1 MKGKRNGKNT
11 DVENTDVENTDVEN
25 TDVEN
30 TDVENINVEN
40 TDVIPQETNPHIKKS
55 DLPVD
60 VSIVDDILTE
70 ETDLTPDIIEQRRK
84 LILKPEFEKRYRELL
99 GDKYSDYLEYSTKYI
114 RKSIRVNTL
123 KIGID
128 ELKARLSS
136 LWELEQV
143 PWCKEGFWITY
154 REGKRF
160 DIGNLPEH
168 QLGYIYVQDAAS
180 MIPPVVLSPNEGD
193 IVLDM
198 CAAPGSKTT
207 QMAQYMKNSGLL
219 VANDTQG
226 VRLSSLGINLQRCGI
241 LNHIVTKMD
250 GERLTKKSEIFDKIL
265 VDAPCSGTGTLRRNF
280 KIAEMWSP
288 GLVKRMATIQHKL
301 VRNAFNLLKVGGEMV
316 YSTCTL
322 EPEEDEEIVDR
333 LLREFPNADL
343 LDIEL
348 DIKRSPAITQYGGR
362 TYDSRVE
369 KCLRI
374 YPQDNDSEGFFVA
387 KIKKN

>member
-1 MKGKRNGKNT
+1 MKENSEDINKNPNKNISEDIMKNN
-11 DVENTDVENTDVEN
+11 DV
-25 TDVEN
+25 
-30 TDVENINVEN
+30 
-40 TDVIPQETNPHIKKS
+40 Q
-55 DLPVD
+55 
-60 VSIVDDILTE
+60 DITE
-70 ETDLTPDIIEQRRK
+70 HTSRRK
-84 LILKPEFEKRYRELL
+84 LILKPAFVERYKELL
-99 GDKYSDYLEYSTKYI
+99 KDKYDDYVEYSSKYI

-123 KIGID
+123 KISVD
-128 ELKARLSS
+128 ELKKRLGDA
-136 LWELEQV
+136 WTLEPV

-154 REGKRF
+154 KDGERY

-180 MIPPVVLSPNEGD
+180 MIPPVVLAPEEND
-193 IVLDM
+193 VVMDL

-207 QMAQYMKNSGLL
+207 QMAQYMKNTGLL
-219 VANDTQG
+219 IANDAQG
-226 VRLSSLGINLQRCGI
+226 IRLSALGINLQRCGVM
-241 LNHIVTKMD
+241 NNIVTKMD
-250 GERLTKKSEIFDKIL
+250 GERLTKKSEQFDKIL

-288 GLVKRMATIQHKL
+288 GLVKRMASIQHKL
-301 VRNAFNLLKVGGEMV
+301 LKNSFVLLKTGGVMV

-333 LLREFPNADL
+333 LLRDFPNADL
-343 LDIEL
+343 LDINL
-348 DIKRSPAITQYGGR
+348 DIKRSPAIKEFNGR
-362 TYDSRVE
+362 TYDPRVE